1 MFNMLIHIAG
11 ASCLA
16 EAWFLFKDKD
26 YWRVAIYIVAGL
38 ICLGPDRVQ
47 AKDVMI
53 ILNDQEQTALR
64 RVLDSATK
72 SEGIQVA
79 PITVYLLN
87 KLNSA
92 MEVVEHKDNSDQPKD
107 KSQ

>member
-1 MFNMLIHIAG
+1 MRILLILIAL
-11 ASCLA
+11 STSV
-16 EAWFLFKDKD
+16 
-26 YWRVAIYIVAGL
+26 R
-38 ICLGPDRVQ
+38 

-92 MEVVEHKDNSDQPKD
+92 MEVVEHKDNSDQPKGQEPQ
-107 KSQ
+107 K

>member
-1 MFNMLIHIAG
+1 M
-11 ASCLA
+11 ASMILRDLLKLLLLWIVCAAVL
-16 EAWFLFKDKD
+16 
-26 YWRVAIYIVAGL
+26 VAGVFFL
-38 ICLGPDRVQ
+38 STKAP

-92 MEVVEHKDNSDQPKD
+92 MEVVEHKDNSDQQKD
-107 KSQ
+107 KPQ